1 MAIDEYRLQIQQK
14 ISEYER
20 LGKFNE
26 DVENDPPSKEIKPE
40 DVDYLGEKFKSK
52 VSTKI
57 ANAVAYRY
65 IMKLIRRKKILIK
78 DVVGMEKLQQLN
90 TGFVLTCNHFN
101 PNDNFALHY
110 VLHKYLKK
118 SKKQFYKVI
127 REGNYS
133 NFGGLFGYFF
143 RHCNTLPLSR
153 NIETMKNFAKAVDKI
168 LTRGDVILVYPEQA
182 MWWNYRK
189 PRPLKQGAFTFATR
203 SNVPVIPCFISMKDS
218 ELIGDD
224 GLPIQEYYISFG
236 NPIYPETEEKRRTA
250 EEMKNENFNQ
260 WKKIYEDFYQKEL
273 VYSD

>member
-153 NIETMKNFAKAVDKI
+153 NIETMKNEWSYDTEGTTSGGSGTHLTGEGYYKFYAPMIKAKM
-168 LTRGDVILVYPEQA
+168 L
-182 MWWNYRK
+182 
-189 PRPLKQGAFTFATR
+189 
-203 SNVPVIPCFISMKDS
+203 
-218 ELIGDD
+218 ELLD
-224 GLPIQEYYISFG
+224 
-236 NPIYPETEEKRRTA
+236 
-250 EEMKNENFNQ
+250 
-260 WKKIYEDFYQKEL
+260 
-273 VYSD
+273 